1 MLYEPAK
8 LSLIYRTQPRTQM
21 RSLIDTLLGSGVK
34 EIIDKGRHLF
44 ERQRVAA
51 CGSGMKERRDI
62 GSRIKVRRDIQTSFI
77 DTLRFLQNA
86 RGQQVLRGRSR

>member
-34 EIIDKGRHLF
+34 ESIDKGRHLF
-44 ERQRVAA
+44 ERQREAA
-51 CGSGMKERRDI
+51 G
-62 GSRIKVRRDIQTSFI
+62 
-77 DTLRFLQNA
+77 
-86 RGQQVLRGRSR
+86 